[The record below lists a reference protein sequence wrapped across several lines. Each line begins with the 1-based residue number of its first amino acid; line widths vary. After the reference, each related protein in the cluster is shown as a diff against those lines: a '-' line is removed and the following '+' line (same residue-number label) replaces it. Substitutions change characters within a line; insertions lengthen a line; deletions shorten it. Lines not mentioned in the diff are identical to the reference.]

1 MRKTI
6 AVIFMVLVFSSPVFS
21 YSTIRNAQ
29 NLYPPFDDALGK
41 GEFVGEVYRLH
52 SKRASFTRRS
62 SLPQE
67 AQNATT
73 WNVEAEILAMEGAG
87 GGLFLLYSRKHGL
100 GAEIAQDGT
109 LSLLYMEFER
119 DRGTRTWQMAETRL
133 SEVKLPIRLGIT
145 FDQYSRE
152 YSVMVNGARFLS
164 GNANA
169 ASYVPLIPA
178 FDTLAIKTSNTVL
191 NQQGYCDFG
200 EIAIT
205 AK

>member
-1 MRKTI
+1 
-6 AVIFMVLVFSSPVFS
+6 
-21 YSTIRNAQ
+21 
-29 NLYPPFDDALGK
+29 
-41 GEFVGEVYRLH
+41 
-52 SKRASFTRRS
+52 
-62 SLPQE
+62 
-67 AQNATT
+67 
-73 WNVEAEILAMEGAG
+73 
-87 GGLFLLYSRKHGL
+87 
-100 GAEIAQDGT
+100 
-109 LSLLYMEFER
+109 
-119 DRGTRTWQMAETRL
+119 MAETRL
-133 SEVKLPIRLGIT
+133 SEVKPPIRLGIT